1 MLFRQ
6 NPQDRLG
13 KLEEQL
19 QHARTVAP
27 DLLSDVIAEACVRF
41 SQHGDT
47 AKARVN
53 RLIEAGAYTDAAL
66 ALIELE
72 LPHWKLR
79 RLVYDDGEWICSLSR
94 QPWLP
99 VELDEVAEARH
110 EILPLAVLMTF
121 LQALGATASNETRVA
136 TVPSVRPA
144 QGHVM
149 CCDNFS

>member
-1 MLFRQ
+1 MCSRRHGRSLVRPDRSSVPCF
-6 NPQDRLG
+6 PQY
-13 KLEEQL
+13 
-19 QHARTVAP
+19 
-27 DLLSDVIAEACVRF
+27 
-41 SQHGDT
+41 GDT
-47 AKARVN
+47 AEVRVN

-99 VELDEVAEARH
+99 ADFDELAEARH
-110 EILPLAVLMTF
+110 EILPLAVLTAF
-121 LQALGATASNETRVA
+121 LEALDATAADETRVA
-136 TVPSVRPA
+136 TVPSVRPG
-144 QGHVM
+144 QSHVM